1 MFGLIRL
8 VLCGIVFVIIFLL
21 LRKRIEPAKV
31 KKAVAILFIGI
42 FFLGSTLLAF
52 VPFENLF
59 VTFDTP
65 EAAYDYFT
73 PGKSGEAFLIEG
85 KESTFVLKSKN
96 GTNSSLIVPKTENGW
111 KVPIGTYSK
120 SVFNQPFKDFTVT
133 VSQYKDTSDYYIK
146 VVDVNSFVQTLT
158 DSDGTVFIKKQP
170 SVSTFNF
177 SSVYYAYISDFDAT
191 TYTLIVNGEAVALS
205 SVQHTEP

>member
-8 VLCGIVFVIIFLL
+8 ILCGIVFVIIFLL

-31 KKAVAILFIGI
+31 KKAAAILFIGI

-85 KESTFVLKSKN
+85 KESTFVLKTKN

-111 KVPIGTYSK
+111 KVPIGTYRK

-133 VSQYKDTSDYYIK
+133 VFQYKDTSDYYIK
-146 VVDVNSFVQTLT
+146 VVDVNAFVQTLT
-158 DSDGTVFIKKQP
+158 DSDGTVFTKKQP
-170 SVSTFNF
+170 SVSTFNL

-191 TYTLIVNGEAVALS
+191 TYTLIVNGETVALS
-205 SVQHTEP
+205 SVQKTEP